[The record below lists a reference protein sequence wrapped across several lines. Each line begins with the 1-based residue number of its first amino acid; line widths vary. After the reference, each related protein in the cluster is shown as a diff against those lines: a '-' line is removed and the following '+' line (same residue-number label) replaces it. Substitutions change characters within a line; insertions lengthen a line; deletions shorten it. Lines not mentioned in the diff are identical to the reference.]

1 MPLMRAS
8 SSAVVPNCWAMDER
22 ESPGWTVYSM
32 NGDGVGVGL
41 CAGVDVAT
49 GVPPGVGE
57 APGVPVAVPAG
68 VPAGVT
74 LGRAVVARAVGVRV
88 TDGWPACASDSSS
101 DVPGG
106 RISSQSATTEATKSA
121 SSAPRNRAPEGM
133 ALDGS
138 WQAAQSSPPC

>member
-1 MPLMRAS
+1 MGLGA
-8 SSAVVPNCWAMDER
+8 
-22 ESPGWTVYSM
+22 
-32 NGDGVGVGL
+32 GVGV
-41 CAGVDVAT
+41 AP

-57 APGVPVAVPAG
+57 TPGVPVAVPCG
-68 VPAGVT
+68 VPVGVT

-88 TDGWPACASDSSS
+88 TDGWPACAPDSSS
-101 DVPGG
+101 DAPGG
-106 RISSQSATTEATKSA
+106 RISSHSASTEATRRT